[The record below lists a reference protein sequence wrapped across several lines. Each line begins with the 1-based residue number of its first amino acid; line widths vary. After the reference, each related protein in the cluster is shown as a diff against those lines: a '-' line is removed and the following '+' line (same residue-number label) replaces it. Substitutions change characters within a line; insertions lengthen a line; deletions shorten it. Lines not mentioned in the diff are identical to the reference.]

1 MILSICTQILVFF
14 TVLVLGRLNSSVGW
28 IIVLIVALIKGYITR
43 RQEIQQVVINAR
55 RSMKESDNIDSRFGS
70 FEEIPSWVMFP
81 DVERV
86 EWVNIL
92 LKLFWPKINVLA
104 VKSLRDL
111 QPRIRKQVLFKRFM
125 FNKIDLGKNVRSFVI
140 LV

>member
-14 TVLVLGRLNSSVGW
+14 IVLVLGRLNSSVGW
-28 IIVLIVALIKGYITR
+28 IIVLIVSLIKGYITR
-43 RQEIQQVVINAR
+43 RQEIQQAVINAR
-55 RSMKESDNIDSRFGS
+55 RSMKERDNIDSRFGS
-70 FEEIPSWVMFP
+70 LEEIPSWVMFP

-92 LKLFWPKINVLA
+92 MKLFWPKINVLA
-104 VKSLRDL
+104 EKSLRDR